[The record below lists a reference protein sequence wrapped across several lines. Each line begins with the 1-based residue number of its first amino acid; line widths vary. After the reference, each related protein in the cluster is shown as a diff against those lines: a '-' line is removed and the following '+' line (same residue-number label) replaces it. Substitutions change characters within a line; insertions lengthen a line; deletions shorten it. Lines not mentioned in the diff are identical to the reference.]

1 MRQPI
6 AALNAKT
13 LDLAAFRQRGWKKNA
28 QAQILYV
35 GPQAID
41 RATIYC

>member
-13 LDLAAFRQRGWKKNA
+13 LDLAAFRQRSEKAFPAK
-28 QAQILYV
+28 I
-35 GPQAID
+35 PAIARL
-41 RATIYC
+41 RA